1 MDIRNLEE
9 TVISGE
15 KVFEGKLISVEHWQV
30 RTPGGRTA
38 LREIVRHV
46 GAAAVVPLDADGS
59 VTLVQQH
66 RVAMDGSCHEIP
78 AGKKDGPDE
87 DALVCAK
94 RELAEETG
102 LRAREWRF
110 LTTLDTS
117 PGFLTERIGLYLA
130 EGLSQGETNPDED
143 EYVRLVRMPLEEAV
157 ARVMRGEIADSKTV
171 CGLLMAWTIYA
182 RRP

>member
-1 MDIRNLEE
+1 M
-9 TVISGE
+9 
-15 KVFEGKLISVEHWQV
+15 
-30 RTPGGRTA
+30 
-38 LREIVRHV
+38 
-46 GAAAVVPLDADGS
+46 
-59 VTLVQQH
+59 
-66 RVAMDGSCHEIP
+66 
-78 AGKKDGPDE
+78 
-87 DALVCAK
+87 
-94 RELAEETG
+94 
-102 LRAREWRF
+102 
-110 LTTLDTS
+110 TTLDTS